1 MTAETCSNFS
11 EERTKNQT
19 YTINPVQETANFTI
33 PYAFTEVGEQ
43 SVGKNVIVYW
53 KEKQKRKKC
62 RNKK

>member
-19 YTINPVQETANFTI
+19 YTVIPVQETANFTI

-43 SVGKNVIVYW
+43 SVGKKCYSLL
-53 KEKQKRKKC
+53 KRKIK
-62 RNKK
+62 NKKLKK

>member
-19 YTINPVQETANFTI
+19 YTVNPVQETANFTI

-43 SVGKNVIVYW
+43 SVGKKCYSLL
-53 KEKQKRKKC
+53 KRKIK
-62 RNKK
+62 NKKLKK